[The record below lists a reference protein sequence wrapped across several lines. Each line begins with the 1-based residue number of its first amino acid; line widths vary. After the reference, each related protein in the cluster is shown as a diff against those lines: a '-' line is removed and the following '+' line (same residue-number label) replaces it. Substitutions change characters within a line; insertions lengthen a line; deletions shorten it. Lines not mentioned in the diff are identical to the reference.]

1 MSYTG
6 RESAT
11 EAASRTP
18 TDWAAL
24 GARILAAASQAAAMH
39 MVETARLNAQGR
51 WPADRL
57 GREMLR
63 DRSAEPNQ

>member
-39 MVETARLNAQGR
+39 MTEAARLNAQNR
-51 WPADRL
+51 WSTDKL
-57 GREMLR
+57 GRRTPR
-63 DRSAEPNQ
+63 DRSAEPK

>member
-39 MVETARLNAQGR
+39 MVEAATLRTRGR
-51 WPADRL
+51 RPTDRL
-57 GREMLR
+57 GPKTLW
-63 DRSAEPNQ
+63 DRSAEPN